1 MNQEQR
7 SKIAH
12 GRGFLAALDQ
22 SGGSTPKALAQYGV
36 PESSY
41 STDAEM
47 FDLMHEFRARII
59 TAPAFGGD
67 RILGAILFEQT
78 MDRDV
83 AGTATPKYLWDDKN
97 IVPFVKVDEGLAA
110 EQDGVRLMKPFTVLD
125 DLLARAARRHV
136 FGTKMRSFI
145 ARADPAGIAAV
156 LDQQFGYAEQIL
168 DADLM
173 PIIEPEVDIH
183 SDEKRAAEEL
193 LRQGILERLA
203 GLPEGRQVMLK
214 LTIPTEDDF
223 YTPLIEH
230 PKILRVVALS
240 GGYSQQDADAR
251 LARNHGLIASF
262 SRALTEELRRQ
273 QSDEEF
279 NRALDR
285 AIAGIY
291 RASTT

>member
-1 MNQEQR
+1 
-7 SKIAH
+7 
-12 GRGFLAALDQ
+12 
-22 SGGSTPKALAQYGV
+22 
-36 PESSY
+36 
-41 STDAEM
+41 
-47 FDLMHEFRARII
+47 
-59 TAPAFGGD
+59 
-67 RILGAILFEQT
+67 
-78 MDRDV
+78 
-83 AGTATPKYLWDDKN
+83 
-97 IVPFVKVDEGLAA
+97 
-110 EQDGVRLMKPFTVLD
+110 MKPFTVLD
-125 DLLARAARRHV
+125 DLLARATRRHV

-262 SRALTEELRRQ
+262 SRALTEDLRHQ
-273 QSDEEF
+273 QTDEEF
-279 NRALDR
+279 DQALDT
-285 AIAGIY
+285 AIADIY
-291 RASTT
+291 KASST

>member
-1 MNQEQR
+1 MNEEQR
-7 SKIAH
+7 SKIANGH
-12 GRGFLAALDQ
+12 GFLAALDQ

-36 PESSY
+36 PESAY
-41 STDAEM
+41 ATDEEM
-47 FDLMHEFRARII
+47 FDLMHEFRSRII
-59 TAPAFGGD
+59 TAPAFNGD

-83 AGTATPKYLWDDKN
+83 AGTPTPRYLWEDKQV
-97 IVPFVKVDEGLAA
+97 VPFVKVDEGLAEEA
-110 EQDGVRLMKPFTVLD
+110 DGVRLMKPFTKLD
-125 DLLARAARRHV
+125 GLLARATGRHV

-145 ARADPAGIAAV
+145 TRADRGGVAAI

-183 SDEKRAAEEL
+183 SDEKQPAEEL
-193 LRQGILERLA
+193 LRQGILDRLSA
-203 GLPEGRQVMLK
+203 LPDGRQVMLK
-214 LTIPTEDDF
+214 LSIPTEDNF
-223 YTPLIEH
+223 YAVLIEH
-230 PKILRVVALS
+230 PKVLRVVALS

-273 QSDEEF
+273 QSDDEF
-279 NRALDR
+279 NRALDS

>member
-1 MNQEQR
+1 MNEEQR
-7 SKIAH
+7 SKIAD

-36 PESSY
+36 PESDY
-41 STDAEM
+41 ATKDEM
-47 FDLMHEFRARII
+47 FDLMHEFRSRII
-59 TAPAFGGD
+59 TAPAFNGD

-83 AGTATPKYLWDDKN
+83 AGTATPQYLWEDKQV
-97 IVPFVKVDEGLAA
+97 VPFVKVDEGLAD
-110 EQDGVRLMKPFTVLD
+110 EKDGVRLMKPFTKLD
-125 DLLARAARRHV
+125 DLLARATRRHV

-145 ARADPAGIAAV
+145 TRADPAGVAAI

-173 PIIEPEVDIH
+173 PILEPEVDIH
-183 SDEKRAAEEL
+183 SDEKRSAEEL
-193 LRQGILERLA
+193 LRQGILERLSA
-203 GLPEGRQVMLK
+203 LPDGRQVMLK
-214 LTIPTEDDF
+214 LSIPTEDDF
-223 YTPLIEH
+223 YAKLIEH
-230 PKILRVVALS
+230 PKVLRVVALS
-240 GGYSQQDADAR
+240 GGYSQDEADAR

-262 SRALTEELRRQ
+262 SRALTQDLRRQ
-273 QSDEEF
+273 QTDDEF
-279 NRALDR
+279 NQALDT

>member
-1 MNQEQR
+1 MNEEQQA
-7 SKIAH
+7 KIAH

-41 STDAEM
+41 STDDEM
-47 FDLMHEFRARII
+47 FDLMHEFRSRII
-59 TAPAFGGD
+59 TAPAFNGD

-83 AGTATPKYLWDDKN
+83 AGTPSPQYLWEQKN
-97 IVPFVKVDEGLAA
+97 VVPFVKVDEGLAA
-110 EQDGVRLMKPFTVLD
+110 EQDGVRLMKPFTKLD
-125 DLLARAARRHV
+125 GLLERATRRQV

-145 ARADPAGIAAV
+145 SRADQAGIADV

-168 DADLM
+168 DAGLM

-183 SDEKRAAEEL
+183 SDEKREAEEL
-193 LRQGILERLA
+193 LRQGILDRVA
-203 GLPEGRQVMLK
+203 ALPEGRQVMLK
-214 LTIPTEDDF
+214 LSIPTEDDF
-223 YTPLIEH
+223 YTGLIEH

-262 SRALTEELRRQ
+262 SRALTEDLRHQ

-279 NRALDR
+279 DR
-285 AIAGIY
+285 TLAAAIADIY

>member
-7 SKIAH
+7 SKIAD

-41 STDAEM
+41 STEDEM
-47 FDLMHEFRARII
+47 FDLMHEFRSRII
-59 TAPAFGGD
+59 TAPAFNGD

-83 AGTATPKYLWDDKN
+83 AGIATPRYLWEQKK
-97 IVPFVKVDEGLAA
+97 IVPFVKVDEGLDD
-110 EQDGVRLMKPFTVLD
+110 EKDGVRLMKPFTKLD
-125 DLLARAARRHV
+125 GLLARASGRRV

-145 ARADPAGIAAV
+145 ARADPDGIAAV
-156 LDQQFGYAEQIL
+156 LDQQFGYAERIL

-183 SDEKRAAEEL
+183 SEEKQSAEQL
-193 LRQGILERLA
+193 LLQGILDRLSS
-203 GLPEGRQVMLK
+203 LPDGRQVMLK
-214 LTIPTEDDF
+214 LSIPTRDDF
-223 YTPLIEH
+223 YAELIGH
-230 PKILRVVALS
+230 PKVLRTVALS
-240 GGYSQQDADAR
+240 GGYSQHDADVR

-262 SRALTEELRRQ
+262 SRALTEDLRRRQ
-273 QSDEEF
+273 TDEEF
-279 NRALDR
+279 NRDLDA
-285 AIAGIY
+285 AIADIY